1 MPKSSLVS
9 RMLYYY
15 LKHTEATYRK
25 PIDPARENISLYPPK
40 KLCSNYSIELKK
52 NTEGRIWICET
63 QTAEDDDSTI
73 LYFYG
78 SGLIQGPRK
87 QHWKC
92 IEDLLQR
99 GVPRIVLVEAPL
111 FPSHTISSIL
121 DWCLETTMEIVH
133 ELVIKENR
141 LKMLGEGSGAWL
153 AYNMLHNFEKKHLL
167 QVDELILL
175 CPWLDASLS
184 NPWIDEVEVL
194 DPINNRSEWTR
205 LGEIW
210 QSQIPSALENETAD
224 GILKNPTNPLAPIY
238 MDLRKTPPTRVYT
251 AEYDIFKT
259 DAVKLRQK
267 AASEPVIFN
276 YYEYEKM
283 IHCWYHYDLPESRV
297 LLDQLA
303 ATLTQPM
310 SEWEKTAELDGKF
323 W

>member
-1 MPKSSLVS
+1 MPKSSLAS

-25 PIDPARENISLYPPK
+25 PINPAREHISLYPTK
-40 KLCSNYSIELKK
+40 KLYSKYKIEWKK
-52 NTEGRIWICET
+52 NGEGRIWMFET
-63 QTAEDDDSTI
+63 PSAYENDPTI

-87 QHWKC
+87 KHWKF
-92 IEDLLQR
+92 IEQLLQR

-121 DWCLETTMEIVH
+121 DWCLETTMEMVN

-141 LKMLGEGSGAWL
+141 LKVIAEGSGAWL
-153 AYNMLHNFEKKHLL
+153 AYSMLDNFEKKHLL

-184 NPWIDEVEVL
+184 NPWIDDIEVL

-210 QSQIPSALENETAD
+210 QSQILSTLENETAES
-224 GILKNPTNPLAPIY
+224 ILKNPNTPLAPIY
-238 MDLRKTPPTRVYT
+238 LDLRQTPPTRVYA
-251 AEYDIFKT
+251 AEYDIFKA

-267 AASEPVIFN
+267 AASQPVIFN

-283 IHCWYHYDLPESRV
+283 IHGWDHYDLPESNQ